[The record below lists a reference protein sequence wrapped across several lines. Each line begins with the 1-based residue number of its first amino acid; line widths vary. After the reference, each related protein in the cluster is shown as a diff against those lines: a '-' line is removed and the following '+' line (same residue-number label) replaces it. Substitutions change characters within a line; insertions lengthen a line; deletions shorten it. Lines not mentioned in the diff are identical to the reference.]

1 MASGFI
7 TITPL
12 KKHCSSLALIIVLI
26 LAVVRLRAVEC
37 VELDV
42 GGPYGWATPPA
53 KNDQMYNDWASKNRF
68 QVNDTLRFTYK
79 KDSVMTVTEEE
90 YERCRSSHPV
100 FFSNN
105 GDTVLKLDRPGL
117 FYFISGVS
125 GHCQR
130 GLKMVVKV
138 LEHGPPPQAAADP
151 SPTSAA
157 AFAAPASIVKTVFI
171 LLSSILGGVIL
182 V

>member
-1 MASGFI
+1 MAPGFI

-12 KKHCSSLALIIVLI
+12 RKHCSSLALIVLI
-26 LAVVRLRAVEC
+26 LAVMRLRAVKC

-79 KDSVMTVTEEE
+79 KDSVMTVAEEE

-105 GDTVLKLDRPGL
+105 GDTVFMLDRPGL

-138 LEHGPPPQAAADP
+138 LEHGSSPQAAADP
-151 SPTSAA
+151 PPTSGAV
-157 AFAAPASIVKTVFI
+157 FVAPANIAKTVFV
-171 LLSSILGGVIL
+171 LLSSLWGLIFV
-182 V
+182 